1 MDTKT
6 AITLFV
12 TALLAVFGYL
22 VTYFNNMRLS
32 QRRDRLERVN
42 RQLEKLYGPL
52 FALVRTS
59 TITWDAFRQESSHD
73 GPFWNSE
80 NPPTNEASAEW
91 RLWMT
96 TVFMPLNERMREIII
111 EHADLLD
118 ESEMPSC
125 LLLLC
130 AHVSAYRSV
139 MRKWEQ
145 DDYSIH

>member
-1 MDTKT
+1 
-6 AITLFV
+6 
-12 TALLAVFGYL
+12 
-22 VTYFNNMRLS
+22 
-32 QRRDRLERVN
+32 
-42 RQLEKLYGPL
+42 
-52 FALVRTS
+52 
-59 TITWDAFRQESSHD
+59 
-73 GPFWNSE
+73 
-80 NPPTNEASAEW
+80 
-91 RLWMT
+91 MT

-145 DDYSIH
+145 DDYSIHWSVVNFPREDLMHYTEQTFKRLKAEQARLLGVNLTQP